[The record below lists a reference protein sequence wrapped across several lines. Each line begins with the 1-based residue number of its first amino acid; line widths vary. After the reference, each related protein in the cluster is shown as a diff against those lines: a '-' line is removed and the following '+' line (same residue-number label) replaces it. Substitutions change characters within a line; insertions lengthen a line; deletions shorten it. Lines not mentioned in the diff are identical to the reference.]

1 MQVTWK
7 KSDLSQGLGHGV
19 EVKLILG
26 ESQSETLGFIE
37 GYSWYRDKDPK
48 VKVYIDQRMKGLP
61 NAMTTELRLAM
72 LLFLTD
78 KKRQNAEGEIHG
90 FRFLFNA

>member
-1 MQVTWK
+1 
-7 KSDLSQGLGHGV
+7 
-19 EVKLILG
+19 
-26 ESQSETLGFIE
+26 
-37 GYSWYRDKDPK
+37 
-48 VKVYIDQRMKGLP
+48 MKGLP